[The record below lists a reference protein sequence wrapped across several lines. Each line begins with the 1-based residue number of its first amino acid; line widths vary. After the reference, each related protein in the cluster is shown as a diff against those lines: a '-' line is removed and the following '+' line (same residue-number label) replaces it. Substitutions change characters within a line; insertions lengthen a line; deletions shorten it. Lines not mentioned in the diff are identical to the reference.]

1 MPLGVS
7 IPAVDVTPMPQ
18 LYRTPFAE
26 ITTLVVTVTSN
37 FTNKNFP
44 NI

>member
-7 IPAVDVTPMPQ
+7 IPAVDVTPRPQ
-18 LYRTPFAE
+18 VNRSPFPE
-26 ITTLVVTVTSN
+26 IATLVVTSN

-44 NI
+44 DM